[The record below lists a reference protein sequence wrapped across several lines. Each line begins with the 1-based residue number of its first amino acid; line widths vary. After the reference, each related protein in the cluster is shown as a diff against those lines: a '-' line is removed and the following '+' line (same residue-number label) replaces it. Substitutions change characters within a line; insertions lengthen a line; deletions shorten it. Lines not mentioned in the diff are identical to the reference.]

1 MKNTYIIYRIH
12 VIQIN
17 EMAWSLRVRK
27 YTQMNKKESRLKKKK
42 KYKKKRKEKQSE
54 SRLRN
59 RLGKFPKFSLT
70 IEMGD
75 FLLIWGKILLR

>member
-42 KYKKKRKEKQSE
+42 RKKSKV
-54 SRLRN
+54 SRAYEIDWEN
-59 RLGKFPKFSLT
+59 FQNFP
-70 IEMGD
+70 
-75 FLLIWGKILLR
+75 RQ